1 MAGFLSTGV
10 SGLLAFQRA
19 LDVTS
24 HNIANVGTDGYSRQ
38 RAEFMTRPAHPYGN
52 GWVGSGVVVTTTKRL
67 YDDVV
72 AQQVRTA
79 SSSLGR
85 FEAFGDQIERVNNL
99 FSNTTTGLTATLQR
113 FANALQDVANAPASS
128 SARQVLL
135 SEARGVAERFKSYDS
150 QLVTLDN
157 QVATQ
162 INAEVA
168 DISQI
173 ASSLADL
180 NRQISDSFASSG
192 QPPNDLLDQRDRLL
206 DDLSSRIEV
215 ATVRQEDGSVNVFVG
230 SGQPLVLGSEAARLT
245 TVADP
250 YDASRKGIA
259 LQLAG
264 GSAVEITSN
273 LSGGSLGGLLDF
285 RTQVLDPTRN
295 ALGRMSIAFADVIN
309 DQHHAGID
317 LNGAL
322 GQDLFGIGGVS
333 TLAHRSNTGT
343 ATFAVTRTDT
353 GALTEADYQL
363 QFSAGTW
370 TARRL
375 DTGATVTLTGT
386 GTVGDPLRAD
396 GLAIVVSGTPLAG
409 DRFVVRPTRSAAAG
423 MDVLISDPGRLAAA
437 APIRTATNAANTGNG
452 LISAGSV
459 TDATNPALRNT
470 VTIQFLSATT
480 YSVNGAGTF
489 AYTSGAPININGWSA
504 QISGAPAVGDT
515 FTISDNSSGAGD
527 NRNALALVDALRRPV
542 LDGGTTSI
550 DAASSSLVGSIG
562 VATRQVQAS
571 RDAQAI
577 VQQEAVDSRDS
588 ISGVNLDEE
597 AANLLRYQQAYQAAA
612 QLIRVASTM
621 FDSLLA
627 ATNRG

>member
-19 LDVTS
+19 LDVTG

-38 RAEFMTRPAHPYGN
+38 RAEFMTRPADPRGN
-52 GWVGSGVVVTTTKRL
+52 GWVGNGVAVTTTRRL

-79 SSSLGR
+79 SSSLGH
-85 FEAFGDQIERVNNL
+85 FDAFGSQIERINNL
-99 FSNTTTGLTATLQR
+99 FANTTTGLTATMQR
-113 FANALQDVANAPASS
+113 FANALQDVANSPASS

-135 SEARGVAERFKSYDS
+135 SEARGLAERFKSYDS

-157 QVATQ
+157 QVGTQ

-168 DISQI
+168 EISQLANSI
-173 ASSLADL
+173 AQL
-180 NRQISDSFASSG
+180 NREISNAFAGSG

-215 ATVRQEDGSVNVFVG
+215 STVRQDDGTVNVFVG
-230 SGQPLVLGSEAARLT
+230 SGQPLVLGDDAAQLV
-245 TVADP
+245 TVRDP
-250 YDASRKGIA
+250 YDPVRQGIA
-259 LQLAG
+259 LQLPG
-264 GSAVEITSN
+264 GNAIDITAN
-273 LSGGSLGGLLDF
+273 LNGGSLGGLLDF

-295 ALGRMSIAFADVIN
+295 ALGRMAVGLTDVIN
-309 DQHHAGID
+309 EQHRSGID

-322 GQDLFGIGGVS
+322 GQNLFGVGGVLAQSHTANASS
-333 TLAHRSNTGT
+333 TTLS
-343 ATFAVTRTDT
+343 VTRTDT
-353 GALTEADYQL
+353 GALTESDYQL
-363 QFSAGTW
+363 TFTAGTW

-386 GTVGDPLRAD
+386 GTALDPLRAD
-396 GLAIVVSGTPLAG
+396 GLAIVVNGTPAAG
-409 DRFVVRPTRSAAAG
+409 DRFVVRPTRTAAAG
-423 MDVLISDPGRLAAA
+423 MDVLISDPGRVAAA
-437 APIRTATNAANTGNG
+437 APIRTGVNAANTGNG

-459 TDATNPALRNT
+459 VDATNPALRST
-470 VTIQFLSATT
+470 VTIEFLTPTT
-480 YSVNGAGTF
+480 YSVNGAGSFT
-489 AYTSGAPININGWSA
+489 YTSGAPIDINGWSV
-504 QISGAPAVGDT
+504 QISGSPAVGDR
-515 FTISDNSSGAGD
+515 FTVSDNTGGSGD
-527 NRNALALVDALRRPV
+527 NRNALAMVDALRRPV

-550 DAASSSLVGSIG
+550 DSASSSLVGSIG
-562 VATRQVQAS
+562 VATRQAQAS
-571 RDAQAI
+571 RDAQAV
-577 VQQEAVDSRDS
+577 VQQEAVDSRDA

-597 AANLLRYQQAYQAAA
+597 AANLLRFQQAYQAAA

-627 ATNRG
+627 ATDR